1 MTPVSMNHE
10 AQEYVS
16 TPDSNRA
23 THISSLFFAC
33 AMNRADCAEFLIDAL
48 DHDEASL
55 YDQDARGDTP
65 LHAAACNGAVDCVL
79 LLLQYGVDPRTTNK
93 KELKAIDLALR
104 NKQTECREI
113 LAEYHLHFCTSSA
126 FDSVLFLATL
136 EGHKQVKHSIGE
148 DGYQIIKVSGGEED
162 DMSAGSG
169 ASHPTEAKKTLR
181 SVQRYMPPHTTTHRN
196 QTSRPDLVS
205 PSLIILTHPPLPQH
219 VLAQEEQEPASAAM
233 GQLDCL

>member
-1 MTPVSMNHE
+1 
-10 AQEYVS
+10 
-16 TPDSNRA
+16 
-23 THISSLFFAC
+23 
-33 AMNRADCAEFLIDAL
+33 L

-93 KELKAIDLALR
+93 KELKPIDLALR

-148 DGYQIIKVSGGEED
+148 DGYQIIKVTGGDED

-181 SVQRYMPPHTTTHRN
+181 SVQRYGSHFGFGLSFARYTPSCTEPTLQKPDN
-196 QTSRPDLVS
+196 TSCQPDHSHNRSLS
-205 PSLIILTHPPLPQH
+205 PALTH
-219 VLAQEEQEPASAAM
+219 SA
-233 GQLDCL
+233 CSR